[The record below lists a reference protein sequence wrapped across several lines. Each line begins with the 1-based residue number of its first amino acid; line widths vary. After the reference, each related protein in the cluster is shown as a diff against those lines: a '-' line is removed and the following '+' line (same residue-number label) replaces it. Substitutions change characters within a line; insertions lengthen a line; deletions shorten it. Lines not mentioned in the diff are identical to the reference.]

1 MKTLDFQCVVAQL
14 LHHLTFAFVFGF
26 RVVGLGPGE
35 ISDFDIRILPQ
46 PAFRVV
52 VEFNCL
58 LFLRPFS
65 PSITVNLRNNNML
78 YH

>member
-1 MKTLDFQCVVAQL
+1 MDKQKSNLEQNL
-14 LHHLTFAFVFGF
+14 
-26 RVVGLGPGE
+26 
-35 ISDFDIRILPQ
+35 
-46 PAFRVV
+46 VV